1 MTSTNTN
8 EQSVSANIRYWYM
21 GIFTTPAA
29 PVRALVYE
37 PVADLMPRIN
47 SDLLWFRSI
56 FCWFVCY
63 FKELTLFWMEMKE
76 WLYGHM
82 RIAWLG
88 ILSFFLSFFVCFFLS
103 LFVSFFI
110 PFFLSFFPSF
120 FLPFFLPSF
129 LPSFLSFFLSFF
141 FESRL
146 TTQMSVGQ

>member
-29 PVRALVYE
+29 LVRALVYE

-88 ILSFFLSFFVCFFLS
+88 ILSFFLSFFLCL
-103 LFVSFFI
+103 
-110 PFFLSFFPSF
+110 FLSFFLCFFLYSVLSSFLLPSF
-120 FLPFFLPSF
+120 LSFFLPSF
-129 LPSFLSFFLSFF
+129 LPSFLSFFLSF
-141 FESRL
+141 SNL
-146 TTQMSVGQ
+146 DLQPKCL